1 MMMSGRKISKHIN
14 ILPLSFLFQANS
26 LRLPSRRE
34 FHFCPEHVRVEKAT
48 HSQFLHKTFSFYP
61 SFLSPALLSYAR
73 QEEANILSLNILP
86 LSFLSQTN
94 AKPPGFL
101 PRRFCPFVLLACLHR
116 SHFLLKSFV
125 FCPSLFPVA
134 LVSCACQKEA
144 NTLSSTPPFL
154 FSLSQ
159 KHDSARAINPGGVVF
174 SHLIASSLPCGP
186 DAWPAAPPWTTVEPA
201 QWPPPR

>member
-14 ILPLSFLFQANS
+14 ILPLSFLFQTNAEPPGF
-26 LRLPSRRE
+26 LPRR
-34 FHFCPEHVRVEKAT
+34 FCLFTFLACLHRSHFLLKSFA
-48 HSQFLHKTFSFYP
+48 FYP
-61 SFLSPALLSYAR
+61 SLSPLALLLCTR

-186 DAWPAAPPWTTVEPA
+186 DAWPAAPPWTAVEPA